1 MTTALTTMR
10 PGETRTS
17 NVKYY
22 FAYGSNLHMKQMQR
36 RCPNSKYVGLGRLPD
51 FRWQIN
57 ERGFANVVAAQGHWV
72 DGLVY
77 EIDERDERKLDIS
90 EGVSKGAYEKRH
102 MPIMVKL
109 ACCSLYRRP
118 VSWLVARG
126 VPSGVRMT
134 AKPAHRKRRAAAR
147 AAAAAAAIHEQRAS
161 NALVYMSLVH
171 VTDSGPRHEYV
182 GRINRGLRDAV
193 SLGMEE
199 EYIRKCIRPF
209 VPELGAGDVCRE
221 PSASAKKDHLVGSR
235 HGWELT
241 IFGGHKRGN

>member
-1 MTTALTTMR
+1 MR
-10 PGETRTS
+10 APTPTPGEARS
-17 NVKYY
+17 PGAKYY

-36 RCPNSKYVGLGRLPD
+36 RCPNSKYVGFGRLPD

-57 ERGFANVVAAQGHWV
+57 ERGFANVVAAEGHWV

-77 EIDERDERKLDIS
+77 EIDDGDESKLDVS

-102 MPIMVKL
+102 LAVSLRP

-126 VPSGVRMT
+126 VPSEARTKAKHVHRRSKT
-134 AKPAHRKRRAAAR
+134 AGAGAGAASSAFASVGRRTC
-147 AAAAAAAIHEQRAS
+147 
-161 NALVYMSLVH
+161 NVLVYISLVH
-171 VTDSGPRHEYV
+171 VTDSGPRDEYV

-199 EYIRKCIRPF
+199 DYIRNCIRPF
-209 VPELGAGDVCRE
+209 VPETGPGARGRLKT
-221 PSASAKKDHLVGSR
+221 PASSKNNSPARSPRK
-235 HGWELT
+235 
-241 IFGGHKRGN
+241 GG

>member
-1 MTTALTTMR
+1 MKAPTTT
-10 PGETRTS
+10 PGEARPP
-17 NVKYY
+17 NAKYY

-36 RCPNSKYVGLGRLPD
+36 RCPNSKYVGFGRLPD

-57 ERGFANVVAAQGHWV
+57 ERGFANVVAAEGHWV

-77 EIDERDERKLDIS
+77 EIDDRDENKLDIS

-102 MPIMVKL
+102 MPVLVRL

-126 VPSGVRMT
+126 GPSEART
-134 AKPAHRKRRAAAR
+134 KAKHAHRRSRAAGAGVSF
-147 AAAAAAAIHEQRAS
+147 AS
-161 NALVYMSLVH
+161 VERRTCNVLVYISLVH
-171 VTDSGPRHEYV
+171 VTDSGPRDEYV

-199 EYIRKCIRPF
+199 DYIRNCIRPF
-209 VPELGAGDVCRE
+209 VPELGSGAACRAKTPAASPAGS
-221 PSASAKKDHLVGSR
+221 PPK
-235 HGWELT
+235 
-241 IFGGHKRGN
+241 GG